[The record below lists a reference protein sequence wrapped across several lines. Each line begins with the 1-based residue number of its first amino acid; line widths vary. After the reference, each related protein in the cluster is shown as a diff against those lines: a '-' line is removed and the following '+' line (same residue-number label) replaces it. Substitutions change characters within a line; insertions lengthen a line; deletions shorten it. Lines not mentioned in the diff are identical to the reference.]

1 MFVAVSS
8 LERISDTLNGTNN
21 GSLTMTAMHVLNP
34 VNGHVGV

>member
-8 LERISDTLNGTNN
+8 LERISDTLNGCAD
-21 GSLTMTAMHVLNP
+21 GLTMTAMHVLNP